1 VPDRRAERSVRTTAT
16 VIAAW
21 LLLLCLILGVPLALA
36 ALFGWPLSGVR
47 VPHGMPRD
55 PWTLHT
61 LSRWVAIAV
70 WLLWAQFTAAVATEI
85 RSVRSSRSISA
96 AREEGRDRGSGSAA
110 GSRPSDPRSARG
122 RQPQQRGRRSAEQRA
137 HAQPRWNLSR
147 ALARSLVAVT
157 FAGALSSAAVTVAS
171 AQTVPAAAP
180 VAVVAVLP
188 AGAATGA
195 SAPVTPDAVTSSTVT
210 DSSQQQSSTS
220 AAPQYQYYEVQQG
233 DSLWLI
239 ADRYLGDGNSYTDI
253 VALNLGRM
261 QPDGGELEEA
271 GLIQPGWV
279 LTLPGN
285 AQGAG
290 LLVQPPAAATTSTA
304 PTPAAPATTT
314 PPAANAPASAA
325 PSASASANGHNGHTT
340 ATSAATQIAQRPT
353 TAANGT
359 HRATDTSAHSAKSG
373 SASAGSSNALPHP
386 VASRPA
392 LGDDGSSKRPVAENT
407 VLHTIADALPY
418 VALIGAPVLAAAL
431 LGALTSAARRRR
443 RDRPGA
449 PLVSAAAPPDPAVA
463 EVERTIRAAAA
474 TDTVDLIDRAMR
486 GLWPQTSSG
495 ASAAVPPVRFARAD
509 SECLHLLFERPAGA
523 PPAPW
528 TAQAGGKQWRVDR
541 AAAEIGDLAHADPAA
556 VALAVPYPLLLCIGS
571 AGEEQVMINLA
582 AAPGRSTV
590 LTGPPRQRRA
600 VLAAAAATLAASP
613 WSAQVRIEAVGLPPE
628 LALLAPD
635 RLRIH
640 PDLAGAVSALRSG
653 AAADAGAQ
661 ILSADPAEPSPIRL
675 LIVEGIQPYDLTQLP
690 ERLGLSAGA
699 TPDHLGAAVLA
710 GCDTPPPDSAPIT
723 VDSIGR
729 LRVPGIAGDLSGA
742 RLPDTLA
749 SALGALFRS
758 ADRPRIANRPAD
770 LPEPGSAGAEA
781 VSGAK
786 AGAGAG
792 GSESL
797 DRPAG
802 IRVCLLG
809 PVELYGT
816 NPVDP
821 SRGPLFTEAL
831 VLLLFYRAGLPAAVF
846 SRALW
851 PRGITYAAR
860 DRMLRDLRAW
870 LGSGPSG
877 PRLVLGPDS
886 LVRLSWDVRSDWE
899 EFQGAYRTAGQF
911 ADDLSAPRPDG
922 ATDGTELADLAQSEL
937 TRALRLVRGELL
949 ADRPQSRYSWLGFGT
964 QETEVPA
971 VIADAAYRLAEVRL
985 RCGDAPGAQWAAE
998 QGLLGAPDDERLV
1011 QVKLRAIAARGD
1023 RDLLHDAVADLRVR
1037 AWRRYGETD
1046 LRPETGAVVDQM
1058 MAMIAG

>member
-1 VPDRRAERSVRTTAT
+1 MPDRRAERSAGSAAT
-16 VIAAW
+16 VTAAW
-21 LLLLCLILGVPLALA
+21 LLLLCLVIGVPLALA

-61 LSRWVAIAV
+61 LSRWAAVAV
-70 WLLWAQFTAAVATEI
+70 WILWAQFTAAVATEI
-85 RSVRSSRSISA
+85 RAVRS
-96 AREEGRDRGSGSAA
+96 GRPASAA
-110 GSRPSDPRSARG
+110 GTRSADRRKVRG
-122 RQPQQRGRRSAEQRA
+122 KPPAERRA
-137 HAQPRWNLSR
+137 HAYPRWNLSH

-157 FAGALSSAAVTVAS
+157 FAGALSSAGATVAS
-171 AQTVPAAAP
+171 AQTMAAAAP
-180 VAVVAVLP
+180 VAAVAVLP
-188 AGAATGA
+188 VSAAAAPGAAPG
-195 SAPVTPDAVTSSTVT
+195 SLAP
-210 DSSQQQSSTS
+210 DSVQQTQQQSAA
-220 AAPQYQYYEVQQG
+220 AAPQYQYYEVQEG
-233 DSLWLI
+233 DSLWVI
-239 ADRYLGDGNSYTDI
+239 AARYLGDGDRYTDI
-253 VALNLGRM
+253 ATLNLGRM
-261 QPDGGELEEA
+261 QPDGSELEDA
-271 GLIQPGWV
+271 GLIQPGWI
-279 LTLPGN
+279 LTLPGD

-290 LLVQPPAAATTSTA
+290 LLAQPPAAAAATPPTTV
-304 PTPAAPATTT
+304 T
-314 PPAANAPASAA
+314 PPATSPPAAGSPAPASGA
-325 PSASASANGHNGHTT
+325 PSASPTANGSSASA
-340 ATSAATQIAQRPT
+340 AATQIGQRPAT
-353 TAANGT
+353 TVNGST
-359 HRATDTSAHSAKSG
+359 HKASDTSAHSAKP
-373 SASAGSSNALPHP
+373 APAPAAGSSGVLPHP

-392 LGDDGSSKRPVAENT
+392 LSGDESSPKRPVAENT

-418 VALIGAPVLAAAL
+418 VALIGSPVLAAAL

-443 RDRPGA
+443 RDHPGA
-449 PLVSAAAPPDPAVA
+449 PLLTLAAPPDPAVA

-486 GLWPQTSSG
+486 GLWTQTPSG
-495 ASAAVPPVRFARAD
+495 AGAAAAPPVRFARAD
-509 SECLHLLFERPAGA
+509 PECLHLLFERPVKS

-528 TAQAGGKQWRVDR
+528 TAQAGGKQWRADR
-541 AAAEIGDLAHADPAA
+541 GAAEFGDGAPAEGALTGSAAA
-556 VALAVPYPLLLCIGS
+556 ALAVPFPLLLCIGS
-571 AGEEQVMINLA
+571 AGEEQVMVNLA

-590 LTGPPRQRRA
+590 LTGPARQRRA

-640 PDLAGAVSALRSG
+640 PTLNSAISALRSG

-675 LIVEGIQPYDLTQLP
+675 LIVEGIQPYDLTQLS
-690 ERLGLSAGA
+690 ERLDLPAEPA
-699 TPDHLGAAVLA
+699 PDHLGAAVLV
-710 GCDTPPPDSAPIT
+710 GCDTPPPDSSCIA

-729 LRVPGIAGDLSGA
+729 LRVPGIAGELSAA

-758 ADRPRIANRPAD
+758 AERPRIANRPAD
-770 LPEPGSAGAEA
+770 LPEPAQ
-781 VSGAK
+781 SGA
-786 AGAGAG
+786 AGPDP
-792 GSESL
+792 L

-816 NPVDP
+816 TPVDP

-860 DRMLRDLRAW
+860 DRMLRDLRTW

-899 EFQGAYRTAGQF
+899 EFQAAYRTAGQF
-911 ADDLSAPRPDG
+911 ADDLSAPRPQGAADG
-922 ATDGTELADLAQSEL
+922 AELADLAQSEL
-937 TRALRLVRGELL
+937 ARALRLVRGELL
-949 ADRPQSRYSWLGFGT
+949 ADRPQGRYSWLGFGT

-971 VIADAAYRLAEVRL
+971 VVADAGYRLAEVRL
-985 RCGDAPGAQWAAE
+985 RSGDASGAQWAAD

-1011 QVKLRAIAARGD
+1011 QIKLRAIAARGD
-1023 RDLLHDAVADLRVR
+1023 RELLHDAVADLRVR

>member
-1 VPDRRAERSVRTTAT
+1 MPDRRAERSARPATT

-36 ALFGWPLSGVR
+36 ALFGWPLSGVHL
-47 VPHGMPRD
+47 PHGMPRD
-55 PWTLHT
+55 PWTPHT
-61 LSRWVAIAV
+61 LSRWVAVAV
-70 WLLWAQFTAAVATEI
+70 WLLWAQFTASVATEI
-85 RSVRSSRSISA
+85 RSVRSGRAPEASR
-96 AREEGRDRGSGSAA
+96 RTGRDSGA
-110 GSRPSDPRSARG
+110 GSRSGGRQSARG
-122 RQPQQRGRRSAEQRA
+122 PQPRQQPQQRARRPAEQRA
-137 HAQPRWNLSR
+137 HAYPRWNLSR

-157 FAGALSSAAVTVAS
+157 FAGAVSSAAVTVAS
-171 AQTVPAAAP
+171 AQPATAAAP
-180 VAVVAVLP
+180 VATVAVLP
-188 AGAATGA
+188 AA
-195 SAPVTPDAVTSSTVT
+195 AVTTADVMTANVVT
-210 DSSQQQSSTS
+210 AAVTQQAPPQQSSSSTT
-220 AAPQYQYYEVQQG
+220 PQYQYYEVQQG

-239 ADRYLGDGNSYTDI
+239 AERYLGEGDRYTEI
-253 VALNLGRM
+253 ATLNLGRL
-261 QPDGGELEEA
+261 QPDGGQMQDA
-271 GLIQPGWV
+271 GLIQPGWI
-279 LTLPGN
+279 LTLPGD

-290 LLVQPPAAATTSTA
+290 LLAQPPQVAAAAVPTPVTA
-304 PTPAAPATTT
+304 PTTNSAAST
-314 PPAANAPASAA
+314 PPHTAA
-325 PSASASANGHNGHTT
+325 PSASASANGHSATT
-340 ATSAATQIAQRPT
+340 AATQVAQRPT

-359 HRATDTSAHSAKSG
+359 HKSAGAAAPAATSG
-373 SASAGSSNALPHP
+373 NGAAGSSNTSSNTLPHP

-392 LGDDGSSKRPVAENT
+392 LSGDDSSSKRPAGENT

-418 VALIGAPVLAAAL
+418 VALIGSPVLAAAL

-443 RDRPGA
+443 RNHPVA
-449 PLVSAAAPPDPAVA
+449 PRLAAAPPDPAVA

-474 TDTVDLIDRAMR
+474 TDTVDLVDRAMR
-486 GLWPQTSSG
+486 GLWPRPAQSG
-495 ASAAVPPVRFARAD
+495 AGAAPPPVRFARAD
-509 SECLHLLFERPAGA
+509 PECLHLLFDQAVAA

-528 TAQAGGKQWRVDR
+528 TAQAGGKQWRADR
-541 AAAEIGDLAHADPAA
+541 AAVEFGDGTHADPAA
-556 VALAVPYPLLLCIGS
+556 TALAVPFPLLLCVGS
-571 AGEEQVMINLA
+571 AGEEQVMVNLA

-590 LTGPPRQRRA
+590 LVGPARQRRA

-640 PDLAGAVSALRSG
+640 PDLTSAISALRSG

-661 ILSADPAEPSPIRL
+661 ILSADPAEPAPIRL

-690 ERLGLSAGA
+690 DRLDLPAQA
-699 TPDHLGAAVLA
+699 RPDHLGAAVLA
-710 GCDTPPPDSAPIT
+710 GCDTPPPDSAPLT
-723 VDSIGR
+723 VDAIGR
-729 LRVPGIAGDLSGA
+729 LRVPGIAGDLSA
-742 RLPDTLA
+742 SRLPDTLA
-749 SALGALFRS
+749 AALGALFQ
-758 ADRPRIANRPAD
+758 AAEKPRFTNRPAD
-770 LPEPGSAGAEA
+770 LPEPGSLGTDAEP
-781 VSGAK
+781 GAK
-786 AGAGAG
+786 AGAGPG
-792 GSESL
+792 SL

-802 IRVCLLG
+802 VRVCLLG

-816 NPVDP
+816 APVDP

-877 PRLVLGPDS
+877 PRLVLGPDA

-911 ADDLSAPRPDG
+911 ADDLSAPRPAG
-922 ATDGTELADLAQSEL
+922 AGDGTDLADLAQSEL

-949 ADRPQSRYSWLGFGT
+949 ADRPQGRYSWLGFGT

-985 RCGDAPGAQWAAE
+985 RSGDGAGAQWAAD

-1011 QVKLRAIAARGD
+1011 RIKLRAIAARGD
-1023 RDLLHDAVADLRVR
+1023 RELLHDAVADLRVR